1 MGVNM
6 YADYTRNA
14 YCSEQMPEEDATKVF
29 DTAIQMSTV
38 WHMLEWV
45 RWTVFLTST
54 LSDKNL
60 LIIFK
65 FMQLNIYFGV
75 VACITAIVT
84 RYSSDGQICS

>member
-6 YADYTRNA
+6 YADYTRFA
-14 YCSEQMPEEDATKVF
+14 YCSEQMLEDATKVF
-29 DTAIQMSTV
+29 DIAIQMSTV

-54 LSDKNL
+54 LSDKNF

-75 VACITAIVT
+75 VACITAIIT